1 MTQIEAS
8 FLYSVRLI
16 LHFKMLKYLKKKLLG
31 ILYNVY
37 VIFHFNRFPASHS
50 QKNIDANGAKKIEDR
65 RQMSQ
70 QPKNLSY

>member
-16 LHFKMLKYLKKKLLG
+16 LHFKILNTWKKLLG

>member
-1 MTQIEAS
+1 MTQIEAT

-16 LHFKMLKYLKKKLLG
+16 LHFKILNTWKKLLG

>member
-16 LHFKMLKYLKKKLLG
+16 LHFKMLNTWKKLLG